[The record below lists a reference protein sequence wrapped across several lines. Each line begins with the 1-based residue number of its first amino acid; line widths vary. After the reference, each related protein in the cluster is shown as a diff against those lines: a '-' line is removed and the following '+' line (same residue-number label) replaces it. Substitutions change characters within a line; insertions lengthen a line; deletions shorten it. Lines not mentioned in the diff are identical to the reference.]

1 MSYIYVVED
10 DENIREIETFALR
23 NSGYTVLEF
32 DCAKEFFKKLAE
44 RIPELVI
51 LDIMLPDEDGLDV
64 LKKLRKSQETK
75 KLPIMLV
82 TAKASELDK
91 VRGLDMGA
99 DDYISKPFGIME
111 FISRVKAIMR
121 RSGSEKEKFLQLG
134 EIYMDNES
142 HTVYVN
148 NDLCELT
155 FKEYNL
161 LALLLGNAGIVM
173 SRGEILSCVWGT
185 NFEGE
190 SRTLDM
196 HIKTLRKKL
205 GDSGKRIKTVH
216 NVGYMIE

>member
-32 DCAKEFFKKLAE
+32 DCAKEFFKKIAE

-134 EIYMDNES
+134 EIYMDNGS

-161 LALLLGNAGIVM
+161 LALLLSNAGIVM

>member
-134 EIYMDNES
+134 EIYMDNGS

>member
-32 DCAKEFFKKLAE
+32 DCAKEFFKKIAE

-134 EIYMDNES
+134 EIYMDNGS

-161 LALLLGNAGIVM
+161 LALLLGNARIVM